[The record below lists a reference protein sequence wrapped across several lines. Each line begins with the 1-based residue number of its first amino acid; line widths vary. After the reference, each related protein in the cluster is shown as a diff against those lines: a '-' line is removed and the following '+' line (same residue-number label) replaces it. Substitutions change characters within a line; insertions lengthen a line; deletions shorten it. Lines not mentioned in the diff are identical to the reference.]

1 MAPASVIGST
11 IAHYRVVDRLGE
23 GGMGEVFLVEDL
35 KLHRRAALKLISASL
50 TRDETRRQ
58 RFLQEARLAASIDHP
73 HIAAV
78 HDIGEVDAQTFIVME
93 YVEGGS
99 LRDALRGGPL
109 KLRRALD
116 LAIQAGDALAK
127 VHEQGVIHR
136 DLKPENLLITND
148 GYLKIIDFGLAKLV
162 DPLAKSGLGDAA
174 TIDGHVRTADGV
186 VLGTMGYMSP
196 EQVRGEPVDAR
207 SDVFSFG
214 AVLYEMISGA
224 APFRKGSAA
233 ETISAI
239 LGEAPPPPPRLDA
252 AAIGAEVG
260 RILRKCLTK
269 VPAERYQGMRDLVVD
284 LRAVRESMGSDSA
297 APGSQ
302 SAAVT
307 QPASAQR
314 RSAAWVAMV
323 ILAAVIGAGAWWAL
337 PGRTTSPASM
347 DADMPVRPAVAVLV
361 FEVMS
366 GGPEIAWLG
375 KGLPSLL
382 VTGLAQTPDLEVVG
396 NERLAE
402 AAKQIGAGAL
412 DSVERSRLGELSRR
426 AGARFVVNGTIFQ
439 AGADLRIDARVED
452 LTTGAV
458 LLAESVRGTDAFAL
472 ADDLAARVRRGLDVH
487 AAPESV
493 RRVADVSSASVDAFR
508 AFTTGVEAHRN
519 NRAGDARR
527 LLEEAIALDPQ
538 FGLAYFH
545 LAGVANFQ
553 GRIGESRQLLAKA
566 AEHLDRMPERD
577 GLIVRAAV
585 ARNAGRADESDRLLE
600 TLLARY
606 PDSEVGWLSL
616 SRPFSNPAR
625 MLATS
630 SRAVAALPLSPI
642 LQNQHGYAL
651 LYNEK
656 IEDALQAFE
665 TYVKLR
671 PSEPNALDSL
681 AEGLLVSGDI
691 PGALERYDAAIKGGY
706 GGSRAGRVWTL
717 AVAGRYD
724 DVTAYVDVEAAFK
737 ESPYWP
743 YVLSR
748 LGQYREAAQRLG
760 AIAVRA
766 AKNEATE
773 MVVAADLTAAM
784 FALERRDCP
793 GVGRSGAAAERTL
806 AALRPDQLARW
817 QVVGGLL
824 AGACEARIGQLAA
837 ARQHLTRVKARL
849 ESTSPVERWWVA
861 ALEGEIALAERDY
874 DRATRSFAAGE
885 PTRKMFFSRS
895 GVGIPLS
902 FLANNLVLRDG
913 RARAMAAQGR
923 LDDAI
928 TIYRGLLT
936 PGPQQKWTAM
946 LDPLHVIGLAR
957 VLDQDDQ
964 RDAARAEYQRFLEL
978 WKNADK
984 ELPEL
989 DEARAALSRL
999 Q

>member
-1 MAPASVIGST
+1 
-11 IAHYRVVDRLGE
+11 
-23 GGMGEVFLVEDL
+23 MGEVFLVEDL

-78 HDIGEVDAQTFIVME
+78 HDIGEVDDQTFIVME

-174 TIDGHVRTADGV
+174 TIEGHVRTADGV

-196 EQVRGEPVDAR
+196 EQVRGELVDAR

-239 LGEAPPPPPRLDA
+239 LGEAPAPPRLDA
-252 AAIGAEVG
+252 ASTGAEVG
-260 RILRKCLTK
+260 RILRKCLAK
-269 VPAERYQGMRDLVVD
+269 DPAERYQGMRDLVVD
-284 LRAVRESMGSDSA
+284 LRAVRESMGGSDTVSRV
-297 APGSQ
+297 SQ
-302 SAAVT
+302 STAVAEPAPTHRRPAVWAAAV
-307 QPASAQR
+307 
-314 RSAAWVAMV
+314 V
-323 ILAAVIGAGAWWAL
+323 LAAVIGAGTWLAM
-337 PGRTTSPASM
+337 PGRSTSSAANGDIPE
-347 DADMPVRPAVAVLV
+347 RPAVAVLA

-458 LLAESVRGTDAFAL
+458 MLAESVRGTDAFSL
-472 ADDLAARVRRGLDVH
+472 ADDLAARVRRGLNVH

-508 AFTTGVEAHRN
+508 AFTTGVEAQRN
-519 NRAGDARR
+519 NRAGDARQ

-545 LAGVANFQ
+545 LAGVASFQ
-553 GRIGESRQLLAKA
+553 GRVGESRQLLAKA

-577 GLIVRAAV
+577 GLIVRAAL
-585 ARNAGRADESDRLLE
+585 ASIAGRVDESDRLLE

-606 PDSEVGWLSL
+606 PDSERGWLGL

-625 MLATS
+625 FLATS

-656 IEDALQAFE
+656 LEDALRAFE
-665 TYVKLR
+665 TYVQLR

-681 AEGLLVSGDI
+681 AEGLLVSGDL
-691 PGALERYDAAIKGGY
+691 PRALERYDAAIKGGY
-706 GGSRAGRVWTL
+706 GGARAGRLWTL
-717 AVAGRYD
+717 AVAGRYPEATADVDRD
-724 DVTAYVDVEAAFK
+724 DMQ
-737 ESPYWP
+737 ESIYWP
-743 YVLSR
+743 YILSR
-748 LGQYREAAQRLG
+748 LGQYREASRRLG
-760 AIAVRA
+760 ALAERA

-793 GVGRSGAAAERTL
+793 GVDRSGAAAERTM
-806 AALRPDQLARW
+806 AALRPDLLAKW
-817 QVVGGLL
+817 QIVAGLL
-824 AGACEARIGQLAA
+824 AGACEARDGRVAG
-837 ARQHLTRVKARL
+837 ARQHLTRARARL

-861 ALEGEIALAERDY
+861 ALEGEIAIAERDY
-874 DRATRSFAAGE
+874 EEATRSFAGGE

-895 GVGIPLS
+895 GIGIPLS

-923 LDDAI
+923 LDEAI
-928 TIYRGLLT
+928 AIYRGLLT

-957 VLDQDDQ
+957 VLDKAGQ

-978 WKNADK
+978 WKNADND
-984 ELPEL
+984 LPEL
-989 DEARAALSRL
+989 AEARAALPRL